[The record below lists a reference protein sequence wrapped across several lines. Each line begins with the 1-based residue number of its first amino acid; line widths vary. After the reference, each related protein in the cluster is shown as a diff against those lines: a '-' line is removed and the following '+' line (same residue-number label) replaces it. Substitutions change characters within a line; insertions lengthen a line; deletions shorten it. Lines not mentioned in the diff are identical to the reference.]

1 MNAHIITGLNS
12 GLGDMYS
19 NIYRVYDVQQ
29 QLNFNVA
36 ESKDLEQNVAKQSIR
51 YLQKNHFILIG

>member
-29 QLNFNVA
+29 QLKNLGHEIHLYFN
-36 ESKDLEQNVAKQSIR
+36 SK
-51 YLQKNHFILIG
+51 

>member
-29 QLNFNVA
+29 QL
-36 ESKDLEQNVAKQSIR
+36 
-51 YLQKNHFILIG
+51 KNLGYTVYVYIDFTRICPKHFSTIVSS